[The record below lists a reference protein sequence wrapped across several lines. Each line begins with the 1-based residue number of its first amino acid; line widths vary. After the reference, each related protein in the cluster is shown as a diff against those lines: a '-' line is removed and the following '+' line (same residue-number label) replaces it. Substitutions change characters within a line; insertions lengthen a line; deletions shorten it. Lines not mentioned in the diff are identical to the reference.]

1 MRDLSRGNDLL
12 SINTVTLREQGG
24 LGEIIDAVAR
34 AGIPGIAPW
43 RDQAQACGI
52 AEAARRIKAHG
63 LTVTGYCRGGWF
75 TAGGRAGLQAALDD
89 NRRAID
95 EAVALGAQCLVMVV
109 GGLPSGSRDLDGTHA
124 MVRDALAELLPS
136 ARAAGMPLA
145 LEPLHPMHAAE
156 RACVNTMAQAND
168 LCDELGEGLGLAV
181 DVYHVWWD
189 ADLAAQIARAGARR
203 LLAFHV
209 CDWLVP
215 TRDMLFDRGMM
226 GDGVIDIRAIRSMM
240 EGAGYRGFCEVEIL
254 SRGWWQRPLGEVLA
268 MCVERY
274 RSVC

>member
-1 MRDLSRGNDLL
+1 MRDLSRGNDFL

-24 LGEIIDAVAR
+24 LAKIIDTVAR

-43 RDQAQACGI
+43 RDQAQACGVDS
-52 AEAARRIKAHG
+52 AAQRIKAHG

-75 TAGGRAGLQAALDD
+75 TSGDRAGLQAALDD

-95 EAVALGAQCLVMVV
+95 EAVMLGARCLVMVV
-109 GGLPSGSRDLDGTHA
+109 GGLPSGSRDLYGAQA
-124 MVRDALAELLPS
+124 MVRDALAELLPY
-136 ARAAGMPLA
+136 AREAGMPLA

-156 RACVNTMAQAND
+156 RACVNTMAQANA
-168 LCDELGEGLGLAV
+168 LCDELGEGIGLAV

-189 ADLAAQIARAGARR
+189 ADLARQIERAGARR

-215 TRDMLFDRGMM
+215 TRDVLFDRGMM
-226 GDGVIDIRAIRSMM
+226 GDGVIDIRTIRSMM
-240 EGAGYRGFCEVEIL
+240 ERAGYAGFCEVEIL
-254 SRGWWQRPLGEVLA
+254 SRDWWQRPMEEVLIT
-268 MCVERY
+268 CIERY
-274 RSVC
+274 RNAC